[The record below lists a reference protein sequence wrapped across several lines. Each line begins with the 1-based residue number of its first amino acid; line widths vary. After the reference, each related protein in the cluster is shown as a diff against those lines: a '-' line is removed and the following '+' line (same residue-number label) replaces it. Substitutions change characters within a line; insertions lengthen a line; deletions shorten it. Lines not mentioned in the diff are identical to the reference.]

1 MNQLPP
7 SEPLDHCRECSSLP
21 AETPSAIPIVPSV
34 FRPLSGY
41 ARWLFFLFLL
51 LMILYAADWY
61 YSGEACL
68 VLEALRDTS
77 DSGLLSEYAAR
88 MDWLETRTAWIAAG
102 TILVS
107 IPVCIFFCLWGY
119 RAAVNAVHAARQPVE
134 LKPGFFI
141 GSFFIPLLNL
151 WNPYMGMKRLY
162 NISRGCETAGYRR
175 FTWLVA
181 FWWFGFLVFET
192 AGTATFHLFRN
203 ADRAA
208 DTMDK
213 SLENLDR
220 FLSLCRNAYF
230 CTMVSDALAIAAA
243 VAAVFLVRRVTRA
256 QTEMKERLF

>member
-1 MNQLPP
+1 MNQLLS
-7 SEPLDHCRECSSLP
+7 SEPAGGRREYSSLP
-21 AETPSAIPIVPSV
+21 GEAPVAAPV

-41 ARWLFFLFLL
+41 ARWLFFLFPL

-61 YSGEACL
+61 YSARIFRM
-68 VLEALRDTS
+68 LEALRDTS
-77 DSGLLSEYAAR
+77 DSGLLPEYAAR
-88 MDWLETRTAWIAAG
+88 MDWLETRIAWIAAG

-141 GSFFIPLLNL
+141 GSFFIPVLNL
-151 WNPYMGMKRLY
+151 WKPYMGMKRLY
-162 NISRGCETAGYRR
+162 NISRGCETAGYRG

-192 AGTATFHLFRN
+192 ADRVAFHLFRN
-203 ADRAA
+203 ADREA
-208 DTMDK
+208 DTMDE
-213 SLENLDR
+213 SAENLDW
-220 FLSLCRNAYF
+220 FLSLCRDAYF
-230 CTMVSDALAIAAA
+230 CTMVSDLLAIGAA

-256 QTEMKERLF
+256 QTEMKEGLF

>member
-1 MNQLPP
+1 MNQLLS
-7 SEPLDHCRECSSLP
+7 SEPAGGRREYSSLSGEAP
-21 AETPSAIPIVPSV
+21 VAAPV

-41 ARWLFFLFLL
+41 ARWLFFLFPLL
-51 LMILYAADWY
+51 IILYAADWY
-61 YSGEACL
+61 YSARSFR

-88 MDWLETRTAWIAAG
+88 MDWLETRIAWIAAG

-141 GSFFIPLLNL
+141 GSFFIPVLNL

-192 AGTATFHLFRN
+192 ADTATFHLFQN

-208 DTMDK
+208 DTMDE
-213 SLENLDR
+213 SAENLDR
-220 FLSLCRNAYF
+220 FFPCAGMPISAPW
-230 CTMVSDALAIAAA
+230 S
-243 VAAVFLVRRVTRA
+243 VTRW
-256 QTEMKERLF
+256 RLAPPWLLFSLSAG